1 MGESS
6 LTISWLALQAECG
19 FFLGYG
25 RTLANWST
33 TADAEVGICVQSG
46 VRRVYYPPSAGG
58 YEWSFLRPSATL
70 YLGASGTDGTLSSG
84 VFDSDTFSDWVA
96 QGITTDDTL
105 YITSPEDNAE
115 ELAISSVAAGAIT
128 LTTTPDDATDLT
140 FVIKRS
146 PANYDLPDSFNRL
159 IGNLHYAADEYRN
172 GIVLVPIGKLEEM
185 RAHGDLS
192 CTPQF
197 CAVRYKSSDGTTG
210 QRQEILFWPKPDVYY
225 PLTYSFEAY
234 TGQLTDTYL
243 YPLGGMH
250 LSELYTES
258 CLAVAEQRINN
269 EPGVH
274 TQAYE
279 MLLQDAI
286 ARDRKRGARFFGQM
300 GGGEDGD
307 GRTFRRG
314 SARGADGAHQI
325 TYNGEVI

>member
-1 MGESS
+1 LSEST
-6 LTISWLALQAECG
+6 LTISWLELQAETG

-25 RTLANWST
+25 RTLANWS
-33 TADAEVGICVQSG
+33 AVQDAEVAICVQAG

-58 YEWSFLRPSATL
+58 YEWSFLRLSTSL
-70 YLGASGTDGTLSSG
+70 YLGASGTDGVLSSG
-84 VFDSDTFSDWVA
+84 TLDSDTFSDWVA
-96 QGITTDDTL
+96 QGITTDDKV
-105 YITSPEDNAE
+105 YITAPAANVATLS
-115 ELAISSVAAGAIT
+115 IQSVAVGAIT

-140 FVIKRS
+140 FVIKRT
-146 PANYDLPDSFNRL
+146 PADYDLPDSFNRL
-159 IGNLHYAADEYRN
+159 IGNLHFAVNEYRSD
-172 GIVLVPIGKLEEM
+172 IVLIPIGKLEEM

-192 CTPQF
+192 SFPQF

-210 QRQEILFWPKPDVYY
+210 QRQEILFWPRPDVYY

-234 TGQLTDTYL
+234 TGQLTDTYA

-314 SARGADGAHQI
+314 SARAADGAHQV
-325 TYNGEVI
+325 TYNGVVL

>member
-1 MGESS
+1 MAESS
-6 LTISWLALQAECG
+6 LTISWLALQAEVG

-25 RTLANWST
+25 RTLANWSAA
-33 TADAEVGICVQSG
+33 ADAEVAICVQAG
-46 VRRVYYPPSAGG
+46 VRRVYYPPGAGG
-58 YEWSFLRPSATL
+58 YEWSFLRPSASL
-70 YLGASGTDGTLSSG
+70 YLGASGTDGVLSSG
-84 VFDSDTFSDWVA
+84 TFDSATFASWVT
-96 QGITTDDTL
+96 QGITTDDSVH
-105 YITSPEDNAE
+105 ITAPAANAE
-115 ELAISSVAAGAIT
+115 VLAISSVAAGAIT
-128 LTTTPDDATDLT
+128 LTTTPDDATGLT
-140 FVIKRS
+140 FIIKRS
-146 PANYDLPDSFNRL
+146 PADYDLPDNFNRL
-159 IGNLHYAADEYRN
+159 IGDLHFAAAEYRN
-172 GIVLVPIGKLEEM
+172 GIVLVPIGTLEEM
-185 RAHGDLS
+185 RAHDDQS
-192 CTPQF
+192 NAPCF

-225 PLTYSFEAY
+225 SLTYSFEAY
-234 TGQLTDTYL
+234 TGQLTDTYA

-279 MLLQDAI
+279 MLLQDAV

-314 SARGADGAHQI
+314 SAKAADGAHQV
-325 TYNGEVI
+325 TYNGDLI